1 MSAHLPAWPE
11 DMAGS
16 MGVACPPLTRLAEG
30 TTNTAL
36 TGIRGFNMPPLGG
49 AICRFVQDRPAV
61 SEVERKQT
69 AE

>member
-1 MSAHLPAWPE
+1 
-11 DMAGS
+11 

-36 TGIRGFNMPPLGG
+36 TGIRGFNMPSLGG
-49 AICRFVQDRPAV
+49 AIGRFVQDRPAV